1 MWLINN
7 GDTNLDWNKNDMY
20 INGGKIAYFLSCLIT
35 EYWEFEEAKD
45 LYFSMLNSPDDHS
58 DDELNKQLL
67 ELKYEIIDQFHFL
80 MNMLIYGR
88 ISLDFLKGWDLK
100 EEFLRSKEYESNSE
114 DKSICTFM
122 SSLGEYLNKFPYKT
136 WKKQRYTQEQLN
148 TLPNEIEKYV
158 VNILRSF
165 FNFVQYW
172 IEDEKEFWS
181 LYYTKNLENIE
192 RQNNNNKGYIK

>member
-1 MWLINN
+1 
-7 GDTNLDWNKNDMY
+7 
-20 INGGKIAYFLSCLIT
+20 
-35 EYWEFEEAKD
+35 
-45 LYFSMLNSPDDHS
+45 
-58 DDELNKQLL
+58 
-67 ELKYEIIDQFHFL
+67 
-80 MNMLIYGR
+80 
-88 ISLDFLKGWDLK
+88 
-100 EEFLRSKEYESNSE
+100 
-114 DKSICTFM
+114 M